1 MLLCGGEAR
10 RGGCGNF
17 VKQFKFCHKSYE
29 MFPRTRRYWQA
40 VADSTD
46 RDQMAAGE
54 KWEWRPGEERSRWRT
69 ASWASRGQYASLQ
82 PAGSVLLPDQTTGN
96 WGQASCCELRPNHCI
111 IICLITNSVRSHDT
125 RSWSEPSDLGLA
137 ITLFSPLMITGAV
150 SPLSRVV
157 CRAAILTLS
166 TSAEAPPG
174 TIYSL

>member
-82 PAGSVLLPDQTTGN
+82 PAGSVVLP
-96 WGQASCCELRPNHCI
+96 PNHCI

-166 TSAEAPPG
+166 TPAAAPPG
-174 TIYSL
+174 TIQSCWDV